1 MTSTSFVVSIFD
13 DGVLEDNENFTL
25 TINSESTSIPVV
37 NPDQAIVTIEDND
50 GNIICITA
58 I

>member
-1 MTSTSFVVSIFD
+1 MTTASFVVSIFD
-13 DGVLEDNENFTL
+13 DGVLEDNENFML

-37 NPDQAIVTIEDND
+37 NPDQATVTIEDND
-50 GNIICITA
+50 GNICITA